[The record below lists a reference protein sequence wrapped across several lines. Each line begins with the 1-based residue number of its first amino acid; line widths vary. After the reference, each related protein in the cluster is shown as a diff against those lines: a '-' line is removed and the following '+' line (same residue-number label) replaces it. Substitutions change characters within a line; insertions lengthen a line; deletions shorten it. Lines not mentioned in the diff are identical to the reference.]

1 MKENLYLQRMKERLN
16 KDSSNKYI
24 FDESQTGPQEEPTL
38 IKYELDVERFQKYL
52 EQKKKQ

>member
-38 IKYELDVERFQKYL
+38 IQYQLDVERFQKYI

>member
-1 MKENLYLQRMKERLN
+1 MKENLYLQKMKEKLN
-16 KDSSNKYI
+16 KDLSNKYI

-38 IKYELDVERFQKYL
+38 VQYEIDVEKFQKYI

>member
-1 MKENLYLQRMKERLN
+1 MKENLYLQRMKEKLN

-38 IKYELDVERFQKYL
+38 IQYELDVERFQKYL

>member
-38 IKYELDVERFQKYL
+38 IQYELDVERFQKYL

>member
-1 MKENLYLQRMKERLN
+1 MKENLYLQRMKDRLN
-16 KDSSNKYI
+16 KDSSNEYI

-38 IKYELDVERFQKYL
+38 IQYELDVERFQKYL